1 MDDPVDV
8 PSRVQADVRGHG
20 REEHMLGGSDLQ
32 HGNSLSLEVTDRTN
46 AVCPKELEAAD
57 MEASEDHDRIPGLH
71 ANDAR
76 RREVVVDVSLARRER
91 FGDSERARLLDV
103 LDVGESL
110 SLQQLA
116 GDVLRG
122 LTHAGD
128 LDQPECRRLRRRLG
142 SDRFGSE
149 SVEPRHA
156 RQGHPTHELAPAQA
170 LSVAHEDLLPKHETR
185 SHREWTLILPQS
197 PHPAA

>member
-1 MDDPVDV
+1 
-8 PSRVQADVRGHG
+8 
-20 REEHMLGGSDLQ
+20 MLGGSNLQ
-32 HGNSLSLEVTDRTN
+32 HGNSLSLEITDRTN

-76 RREVVVDVSLARRER
+76 RREMVVDVGLTRCER
-91 FGDSERARLLDV
+91 FGDSERACLLDV

-110 SLQQLA
+110 SLQELA

-128 LDQPECRRLRRRLG
+128 LDQPEGRRLGWRLG
-142 SDRFGSE
+142 SDRFGSQ

-156 RQGHPTHELAPAQA
+156 REGQPTHELAPAQA
-170 LSVAHEDLLPKHETR
+170 LSVAHENLLPKHETR
-185 SHREWTLILPQS
+185 WHREWASILPQQVIPRRS
-197 PHPAA
+197 